1 MAGFRIW
8 LAAAALAIAAA
19 VVVPYGLLGD
29 GLGDGL
35 GDTGPL
41 AVFLFWCGFG
51 LAVIALIAAGV
62 ARWRL

>member
-8 LAAAALAIAAA
+8 LAATALAIAAA
-19 VVVPYGLLGD
+19 VAVPYGLLG
-29 GLGDGL
+29 GSPGEEA
-35 GDTGPL
+35 PL

>member
-8 LAAAALAIAAA
+8 LAATALAIAAA
-19 VVVPYGLLGD
+19 VAVPYGLLGE
-29 GLGDGL
+29 GA
-35 GDTGPL
+35 PL